1 MNINLTEDEALTI
14 ADFLVSAITTIN
26 GLQTPLADEQQAFV
40 YASNQF
46 IIQTWTGANEQDK
59 QVIIE
64 EQRQKLK
71 DVN

>member
-1 MNINLTEDEALTI
+1 MNINLTETEALTI

-26 GLQTPLADEQQAFV
+26 GLQTPLADEQQEFISA
-40 YASNQF
+40 ANEF